1 MRRNN
6 NHNHANNDTNI
17 SSLGD
22 SHRERLRRNM
32 PANKKEMKEGEE
44 SQASMMPAKT
54 RGPNTMK
61 KPSWMR
67 TERKPLEWKLGNRQK
82 RHFS

>member
-1 MRRNN
+1 
-6 NHNHANNDTNI
+6 
-17 SSLGD
+17 
-22 SHRERLRRNM
+22 M

-67 TERKPLEWKLGNRQK
+67 TERKPLEWKLVTDRKGILVEYPSIIHSTNIC
-82 RHFS
+82 

>member
-1 MRRNN
+1 
-6 NHNHANNDTNI
+6 
-17 SSLGD
+17 
-22 SHRERLRRNM
+22 M
-32 PANKKEMKEGEE
+32 PTNKKEMKEGEE

-67 TERKPLEWKLGNRQK
+67 TGEKATGMETW
-82 RHFS
+82 